1 MADQT
6 AQTEEFIFQNV
17 AYRPTVYRTGVIVYN
32 FFTLVRH
39 GHLGAI
45 GPSNHQSYLQFLLSE
60 VERHLVLRVWTQ
72 RIVANHC
79 RHESKWARIS
89 KSDPKN
95 EQLQN
100 QACDLKNQTVIIRNN
115 NNFWHFSHFW
125 GFSKLFQY
133 WLQFRAP
140 NQQFEFSECFLL
152 FLDMI
157 LKKRA
162 VLFLKL
168 AQ

>member
-1 MADQT
+1 MLQLSLLYSSGCKLLVLS
-6 AQTEEFIFQNV
+6 EKL
-17 AYRPTVYRTGVIVYN
+17 VYN

-115 NNFWHFSHFW
+115 NNFWHFSHFLVVYFL
-125 GFSKLFQY
+125 GFLKLFQY
-133 WLQFRAP
+133 WLKFRAP
-140 NQQFEFSECFLL
+140 NQQQFEFSECFFDL
-152 FLDMI
+152 I
-157 LKKRA
+157 LYMS
-162 VLFLKL
+162 
-168 AQ
+168 